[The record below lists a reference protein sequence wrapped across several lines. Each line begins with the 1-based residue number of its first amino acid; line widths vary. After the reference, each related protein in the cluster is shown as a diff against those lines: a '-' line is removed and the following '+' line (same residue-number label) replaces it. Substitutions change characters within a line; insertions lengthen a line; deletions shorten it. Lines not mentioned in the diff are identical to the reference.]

1 MLSSLDILIDNIRKS
16 VKKLELQIEEMI
28 GETIRLQMLFRNWD
42 LHDEELARIQSND
55 NLS

>member
-42 LHDEELARIQSND
+42 LHDEELARIRSND